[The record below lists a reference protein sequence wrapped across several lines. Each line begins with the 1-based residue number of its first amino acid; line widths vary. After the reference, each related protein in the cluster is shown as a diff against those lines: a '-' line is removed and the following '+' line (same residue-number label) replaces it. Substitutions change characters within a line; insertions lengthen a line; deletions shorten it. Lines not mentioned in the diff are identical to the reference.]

1 MLDALVMASPWLLL
15 AAGLSFVLL
24 TANALWPRRHPLLMF
39 QSMIAGLAVREAAV
53 HQLLWQL
60 PVVLALVVIGGLAR
74 WPGVVGAVLA
84 VLAWL
89 GLAVLF
95 ELARRDALHLRSQRD
110 APETDGA
117 DGLAA
122 AYPGMHLVLPALAFV
137 RRDIEVQ
144 RGVEFCTVDG
154 TCLRLDVFRPR
165 EPGRLRPAIV
175 QVHGGAWITGAKWAQ
190 GVPLLGQLASLGWVG
205 FNVDY
210 RLSPRAAFPAHL
222 VDVKRAIAWVREH
235 AEEYGV
241 DPSFVVVTGGSAGAH
256 LAALV
261 GLTAGDPEYQPGFE
275 AADTSVAAVA
285 AFYGIYDLTERR
297 RPLGRVV
304 RWALE
309 RVVLKARYE
318 DDPDTFVRASPIERV
333 GPDAPPF
340 FVVHGG
346 ADSVIPVIGARSFVE
361 RLREVSRSPVVYL
374 EIPGAGHAFDVMPS
388 LRTAAMVEVIA
399 ERLVRLHRAHV
410 ERREQAS
417 RPAPEVA

>member
-1 MLDALVMASPWLLL
+1 
-15 AAGLSFVLL
+15 
-24 TANALWPRRHPLLMF
+24 
-39 QSMIAGLAVREAAV
+39 
-53 HQLLWQL
+53 
-60 PVVLALVVIGGLAR
+60 
-74 WPGVVGAVLA
+74 

-95 ELARRDALHLRSQRD
+95 EVARRDAVHLRSHRGE
-110 APETDGA
+110 AG
-117 DGLAA
+117 AA
-122 AYPGMHLVLPALAFV
+122 AYPGLHLVLPALAFV

-144 RGVEFCTVDG
+144 RRVEFCTVDG
-154 TCLRLDVFRPR
+154 ACLCLDVFRPR
-165 EPGRLRPAIV
+165 APGHALRPAIV
-175 QVHGGAWITGAKWAQ
+175 QVHGGAWVSGFKWAQ

-235 AEEYGV
+235 AEDYGV

-275 AADTSVAAVA
+275 DADTSVAAVA

-304 RWALE
+304 RWMLE
-309 RVVLKARYE
+309 RWVMKARYGN
-318 DDPDTFVRASPIERV
+318 DPQAFVRASPIERV
-333 GPDAPPF
+333 HPDAPPF

-346 ADSVIPVIGARSFVE
+346 EDSVIPVEGARAFVE
-361 RLREVSRSPVVYL
+361 RLREISRAPVVYL
-374 EIPGAGHAFDVMPS
+374 EVPGAGHAYDVLPS
-388 LRTAAMVEVIA
+388 LRTAATVEVIA
-399 ERLVRLHRAHV
+399 GRLAALHHEHVVRQEAAAEEPVSADFGAERIEAGAR
-410 ERREQAS
+410 
-417 RPAPEVA
+417 

>member
-1 MLDALVMASPWLLL
+1 MASPWLLL

-60 PVVLALVVIGGLAR
+60 PVVLALVVVGGLAK

-89 GLAVLF
+89 GLAALF
-95 ELARRDALHLRSQRD
+95 ELARRDAMHLRSQRG
-110 APETDGA
+110 ATEADGA

-144 RGVEFCTVDG
+144 RGVEFCTIDG

-165 EPGRLRPAIV
+165 EPGHLRPAIV

-241 DPSFVVVTGGSAGAH
+241 DPSFIVVTGGSAGAH

-275 AADTSVAAVA
+275 TADTSVAAVA

-297 RPLGRVV
+297 RALGRVV

-309 RVVLKARYE
+309 RAVLKVRYE

-333 GPDAPPF
+333 RPDAPPF

-346 ADSVIPVIGARSFVE
+346 ADSVIPVIGARTFVE

-399 ERLVRLHRAHV
+399 ERLVRLHREHV